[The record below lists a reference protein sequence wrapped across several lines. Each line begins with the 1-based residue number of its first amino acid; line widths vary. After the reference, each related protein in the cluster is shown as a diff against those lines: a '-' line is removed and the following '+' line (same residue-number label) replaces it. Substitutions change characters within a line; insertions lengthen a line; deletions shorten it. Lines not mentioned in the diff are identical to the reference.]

1 MQRNPLLI
9 LLLLAAVQLLMLL
22 PIGFIAPHR
31 FANDWL
37 RSIAMG
43 IFFGS
48 GFASVS
54 AAATWSALGP
64 FRLVVRLPCAL
75 CWALM
80 TGLLA
85 MYHIIT
91 SSGGSS
97 HATVE
102 GMVLAATFLVL
113 GLVVQTPLWIARAIY
128 HFRIDVPLESISGDA
143 LPEHQFGIRQLL
155 IVTAII
161 AAALGAGRLLV
172 LGIDSRMNQT
182 RIEAPDWELLVVLGL
197 FLVCNSLVAFLVVTG
212 ALLPKRSGLGV
223 AISTAVVVA
232 ISVVE
237 GAMIKMLVPG
247 GPPDSWHML
256 AFIGTMN
263 VSQFGWL
270 LVSLLLLR
278 AAGYKLVRAQ

>member
-1 MQRNPLLI
+1 
-9 LLLLAAVQLLMLL
+9 
-22 PIGFIAPHR
+22 
-31 FANDWL
+31 
-37 RSIAMG
+37 MG

-75 CWALM
+75 CWTLM
-80 TGLLA
+80 TGLLL

-97 HATVE
+97 HATMEAV
-102 GMVLAATFLVL
+102 VLAAAFLVL
-113 GLVVQTPLWIARAIY
+113 WLVVQTPLWIARAIY
-128 HFRIDVPLESISGDA
+128 RFRIDLPLESASADA

-182 RIEAPDWELLVVLGL
+182 RIEGPDWELLVVLGL
-197 FLVCNSLVAFLVVTG
+197 FLVSNSLVAFMVVTG
-212 ALLPKRSGLGV
+212 ALLPQRWRLGV
-223 AISTAVVVA
+223 GIGIAVAAAISLVESAVL
-232 ISVVE
+232 
-237 GAMIKMLVPG
+237 MLFPG
-247 GPPDSWHML
+247 GPPGFWHML

-263 VSQFGWL
+263 GSQFGWL

-278 AAGYKLVRAQ
+278 AAGYKLVKAR